1 MFLRTQMYLRSI
13 AIRISLGQRRVRP
26 FEVTLYSLIKK
37 DIMKTKALQ
46 TLAVLGIASMA
57 VAGSVSAATF
67 TLYGTGK
74 SGTLATGAT
83 DPNFTLVPST
93 PLGTVTGGVTSSQGY
108 PNLVVTKAGAPPFPS
123 WTPDVPG
130 HAYWISPKVT
140 YGGTPDPVG
149 KFIFQ
154 ETFDLDPSL
163 YNASTAVITGTW
175 AEDNYGLGIYLNGV
189 QEVGQ
194 VGSPTVNAYGS
205 PSPFT
210 ISSGFQSG
218 INTLDFVVD
227 NTGGATGLFVN
238 ITSATASSVVP
249 EPSTVAVYMVGSLAL
264 LGFVIRKKRIS

>member
-1 MFLRTQMYLRSI
+1 
-13 AIRISLGQRRVRP
+13 
-26 FEVTLYSLIKK
+26 
-37 DIMKTKALQ
+37 MKTKALQ
-46 TLAVLGIASMA
+46 TLAVLAIASVA

-93 PLGTVTGGVTSSQGY
+93 PLGTVTGGVTTSQGY
-108 PNLVVTKAGAPPFPS
+108 PNLVVTKPGSPPFPS
-123 WTPDVPG
+123 WTPDIPG
-130 HAYWISPKVT
+130 HVEWISPKVT
-140 YGGTPDPVG
+140 YGGTPDPTG
-149 KFIFQ
+149 KYIFQ
-154 ETFDLDPSL
+154 ETFDLTGFTP
-163 YNASTAVITGTW
+163 STAVITGTW
-175 AEDNYGLGIYLNGV
+175 ADDNYGLGIYLNGV
-189 QEVGQ
+189 KEVNG

-218 INTLDFVVD
+218 INTLDFVID
-227 NTGGATGLFVN
+227 NTGGATGLYVN
-238 ITSATASSVVP
+238 VTSATATAVVP